1 VVKGQVYYIY
11 NRFIKNYL
19 DNNQIDLLIDML
31 LMKFIKDEILTQ
43 WETTVNISENNMLY
57 GMFEQFGRYCD
68 SRQNTTID

>member
-1 VVKGQVYYIY
+1 
-11 NRFIKNYL
+11 
-19 DNNQIDLLIDML
+19 ML